1 MIAFFRVFR
10 SRTQQEVARYIRIV
24 EVSGSNPLCSTTRK
38 ALKSLDFRAFLMLK
52 FWMVIYDINV
62 NNGLNLDYIIHGQAK
77 LYLHIPT

>member
-52 FWMVIYDINV
+52 SKMTIYV
-62 NNGLNLDYIIHGQAK
+62 KHVYCGLNLDPIMQKQAK